1 MREGQSGYVTPKP
14 LTKPDVL
21 PLPTATTNIALAQ
34 ESLRELGCC
43 IITDILNATEIQN
56 LKTKMDQQYE
66 AEQRLGELCPDRGPS
81 NKIVIPNLVNKGE
94 HYLDLITRG
103 ETESLASFVLGKN
116 WVLSS
121 LTAHMFTGTTP
132 GEELVHRDQGQIP
145 ASVEFPALL
154 NLFYVLD
161 DFTPECGS
169 TVVFP
174 GSHRW
179 TLEHRV
185 HPPRLSLGHQ
195 VTIPAGSLF
204 AFEGR
209 LWHATGAN
217 HSGHRRRALS
227 VFCSAPWLRQQEN
240 ALASTAR
247 HILESSNT
255 QLQIRL
261 GLKTYGTLGNVNG
274 IRVANQR
281 VAFGSVDVELP
292 EDLIGENA
300 QLIPMARNEA
310 PNDKERKPL
319 EFLKANA
326 TMEPQ
331 IK

>member
-1 MREGQSGYVTPKP
+1 MEERARSNEVSHMKEGQSGYVAPEP

-21 PLPTATTNIALAQ
+21 PLPAGTTNMTTAR

-43 IITDILNATEIQN
+43 IVTDVLSPAEIQD
-56 LKTKMDQQYE
+56 LKTKMDAQYE
-66 AEQRLGELCPDRGPS
+66 AEQRLGELCPDRGSS

-94 HYLDLITRG
+94 HYLDLITRE
-103 ETESLASFVLGKN
+103 ETEALASFMLGKN
-116 WVLSS
+116 WLLSS

-132 GEELVHRDQGQIP
+132 GEELVHRDQGQVP

-154 NLFYVLD
+154 NLFYLLD
-161 DFTPECGS
+161 DFTPERGS

-179 TLEHRV
+179 PLEHRV
-185 HPPRLSLGHQ
+185 HPPKPSLGHQ

-247 HILESSNT
+247 HVLESSSS
-255 QLQIRL
+255 QLQARL

-274 IRVANQR
+274 TRVTNQR
-281 VAFGSVDVELP
+281 VAFGSVDVGLP
-292 EDLIGENA
+292 DYLIGENA
-300 QLIPMARNEA
+300 ELIPMGRNEISGDN
-310 PNDKERKPL
+310 P
-319 EFLKANA
+319 
-326 TMEPQ
+326 
-331 IK
+331 